1 MGNLIDGWSRG
12 QARCDGN
19 GLMSRGEVSRD
30 TRLERRAV
38 VGSVGRN
45 LTCRVML
52 QSPSDAYHNA
62 LPHRVQLPCLGKLR
76 EIILRR
82 DFFFFEFII
91 LLRSC
96 QYAE

>member
-62 LPHRVQLPCLGKLR
+62 LPHRVQLLCSGNYGKG
-76 EIILRR
+76 I
-82 DFFFFEFII
+82 FFFFEFII